1 MQHVE
6 KFRVFFYRSR
16 DHGRG
21 IMTSYLGSLVHK
33 SLKLTKIMPNS
44 LKLLDCYILSNAP
57 PKKRQQALNVPLFLY
72 RLWLFFVAYSLPLE
86 CTINFDHLSLQV
98 CPMHSVLLSAFFDIW
113 EMGFVVSS
121 LSHFVSVC
129 RQRFLVFCIP

>member
-16 DHGRG
+16 DHGCG

-44 LKLLDCYILSNAP
+44 LKLLDYYTLSNVPPKNVSRPLKEVRTHSYFQCAHPNSRLAIEILSISRWSLTPMNA
-57 PKKRQQALNVPLFLY
+57 A
-72 RLWLFFVAYSLPLE
+72 E
-86 CTINFDHLSLQV
+86 I
-98 CPMHSVLLSAFFDIW
+98 SV
-113 EMGFVVSS
+113 
-121 LSHFVSVC
+121 
-129 RQRFLVFCIP
+129 